1 MNSPP
6 IPPFGANLVICTSST
21 PAGFSCLITDQ
32 IPDLNIVPSA
42 QCFPMF
48 IYEWVDES
56 EPKQQELF

>member
-1 MNSPP
+1 M
-6 IPPFGANLVICTSST
+6 
-21 PAGFSCLITDQ
+21 ITDQ

-48 IYEWVDES
+48 IYEWIDES